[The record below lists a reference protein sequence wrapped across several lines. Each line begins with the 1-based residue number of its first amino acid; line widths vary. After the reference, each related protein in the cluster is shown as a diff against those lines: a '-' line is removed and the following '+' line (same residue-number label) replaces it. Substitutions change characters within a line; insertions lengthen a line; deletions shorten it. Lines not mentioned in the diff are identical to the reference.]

1 MLARRAGAEV
11 VAHEEDLP
19 AGHPWLVEDER
30 RVLERSV
37 LLEPPVTEQ
46 RVREARLVGDLQVA
60 RRDDLVRVDVLGAE
74 RDDPGR
80 ELAVRLGHRQRPPT
94 AASDSMPGS
103 VRGAATTPAIA
114 EAAAVSGEA
123 RNVRPPLPWRP
134 SKLRF
139 EVLTAYCPGDSW
151 SPFMA
156 MHIEQPDS
164 RQSAPAARKMSSRP
178 SDSASRFTS
187 SDPGVIIR
195 RTPSAI
201 RRPLNTSAA
210 SRRALMRPFVHEP

>member
-30 RVLERSV
+30 RGLERFL
-37 LLEPPVTEQ
+37 LLEPPLPEQ

-103 VRGAATTPAIA
+103 VRGSATTPAIA

-139 EVLTAYCPGDSW
+139 EVLIAYWPGESW
-151 SPFMA
+151 SPFIA
-156 MHIEQPDS
+156 MHLEQPAS
-164 RQSAPAARKMSSRP
+164 RHSAPAARKMSLRP
-178 SDSASRFTS
+178 SRSASRFTS
-187 SDPGVIIR
+187 SEPGTIII
-195 RTPSAI
+195 RTPSATF
-201 RRPLNTSAA
+201 RSFSTAA
-210 SRRALMRPFVHEP
+210 